1 MATVKQY
8 NLAGLNANVELGKQ
22 GSYIVGTANAI
33 NFYNANDELQKL
45 SIANAVASNQA
56 VTLAQLN
63 SVAQDLVQHIT
74 VDVTHTS
81 GTANIATIPAGSR
94 ILSVTVEIPAA
105 WSAANNTGTF
115 IEVGDTSSGSR
126 FIRSQDA
133 DVLRADQ
140 YHSQY
145 QYEYLTEG
153 TLTYS
158 VTAGGATAGSAII
171 SVVLATD
178 YALNTDTSAP
188 APTFAVAP
196 SANTVNEGA
205 NITFTVTTTNFGSG
219 TLYWATG
226 GTASNADFVANS
238 GTVSVT
244 SNSGSFVISTAADLT
259 TEGSETFFVQLR
271 TDSGSGNIVATS
283 SNVTISDT
291 SVTPAPT
298 FAVAP
303 AANTVNENAN
313 ITFTVT
319 TTNFGSGTL
328 YWTAEGSAVD
338 GANAANVAADLTN
351 SSGTVSV
358 TSNSGSFVIS
368 TVADVTT
375 EGSEAFFVRLRT
387 DSISGN
393 IVATSS
399 NVIISDTSLT
409 DPWEPS
415 DITLALWLDANDAAT
430 ITQSSGTV
438 EQWNDK
444 SGLGRNVSQTTA
456 GLRPAYNG
464 TGLNSRPTLTASS
477 PSDKWLST
485 NTNTSGFSG
494 GPNLWAITVCTMN
507 TATDNSGRLLSMD
520 QVGRTD
526 FGNNDLSA
534 ILIRDGTQNRI
545 QSYRQLSG
553 TGPKSNVAVALDTPV
568 IVSTIY
574 DGVNNTTYVNGVAGT
589 PVASGEGNF
598 TTDPRLTVF
607 AYLGGGSTAAGAE
620 WNGSCSEI
628 IVGDTA
634 LSSQNRERLEG
645 YLAHKWGLTGGLPA
659 LHPYKTSPP

>member
-8 NLAGLNANVELGKQ
+8 NLAGLSANVELGKK
-22 GSYIVGTANAI
+22 GSYITGTANAI

-63 SVAQDLVQHIT
+63 AEAQDLVQHIT

-94 ILSVTVEIPAA
+94 ILSVTVEILEL
-105 WSAANNTGTF
+105 WGTANNAATF
-115 IEVGDTSSGSR
+115 IEVGDSDNGSR

-133 DVLRADQ
+133 DVLRVGQ

-145 QYEYLTEG
+145 QYEYLSEG

-196 SANTVNEGA
+196 
-205 NITFTVTTTNFGSG
+205 
-219 TLYWATG
+219 
-226 GTASNADFVANS
+226 
-238 GTVSVT
+238 
-244 SNSGSFVISTAADLT
+244 
-259 TEGSETFFVQLR
+259 
-271 TDSGSGNIVATS
+271 
-283 SNVTISDT
+283 
-291 SVTPAPT
+291 
-298 FAVAP
+298 

-319 TTNFGSGTL
+319 TTDFGSGTL

-375 EGSEAFFVRLRT
+375 EGSEAFFVQLRT

-399 NVIISDTSLT
+399 NVTISDTSLT
-409 DPWEPS
+409 AQWEPS
-415 DITLALWLDANDAAT
+415 ALGADLNGWYDANSASNVIVIDNAVSEWRDRSTNGRHLSQTVSANRPTYDLNGLDGSKRTIKSIGGDAKWLVA
-430 ITQSSGTV
+430 
-438 EQWNDK
+438 DAP
-444 SGLGRNVSQTTA
+444 GLG
-456 GLRPAYNG
+456 
-464 TGLNSRPTLTASS
+464 
-477 PSDKWLST
+477 
-485 NTNTSGFSG
+485 G
-494 GPNLWAITVCTMN
+494 GAHLWAITVVTMN
-507 TATDNSGRLLSMD
+507 AATGSAGRLLSVD
-520 QVGRTD
+520 LLGTADYIDPSVSVLLYNNQVTPAT
-526 FGNNDLSA
+526 LA
-534 ILIRDGTQNRI
+534 
-545 QSYRQLSG
+545 SYRNPSVRSVSG
-553 TGPKSNVAVALDTPV
+553 TVILDTPM
-568 IVSTIY
+568 IVGTVY
-574 DGVNNTTYVNGVAGT
+574 NGVNNITYLNGSPGTT
-589 PVASGEGNF
+589 VASTGNF
-598 TTDPRLTVF
+598 ASNLRTILF
-607 AYLGGGSTAAGAE
+607 GSLLGRANTSDGSVWRGE
-620 WNGSCSEI
+620 CSEI
-628 IVGDTA
+628 VMGNTE
-634 LSSQNRERLEG
+634 LSTENRQRIEG
-645 YLAHKWGLTGGLPA
+645 YLAHKWDFSTSLPDG
-659 LHPYKTSPP
+659 HPYKASPP